1 MTKLMLVDDSTTIRR
16 VIKNVLS
23 RMLVD
28 KVEFVE
34 AGDGEEALSVL
45 KANSDVAI
53 IFLDVNMPVM
63 NGDVFLEKM
72 RAMSE
77 YNSIRVV
84 MVTTEAEK
92 AKVVKIMKLGANGFI
107 VKPFTP
113 DTMKRSLTPIL
124 GRMGIEV
131 KAD

>member
-1 MTKLMLVDDSTTIRR
+1 MTKLMIVDDSTTIRR
-16 VIKNVLS
+16 VVKNVLN
-23 RMLVD
+23 RMIMDEV
-28 KVEFVE
+28 VFVE

-45 KANSDVAI
+45 AANKDVAI
-53 IFLDVNMPVM
+53 IFLDVNMPIM
-63 NGDVFLEKM
+63 NGDIFLEKM
-72 RAMSE
+72 RSDKTN
-77 YNSIRVV
+77 NSIRVV

-113 DTMKRSLTPIL
+113 DTMKRSLAPIL
-124 GRMGIEV
+124 ARMGIEV

>member
-77 YNSIRVV
+77 YNAIRVV